1 MLVLLGGIDTDSTSF
16 FLGMCLALLG
26 VGMGLSFGPA
36 STAAIESAPRE
47 MAGTAAGTNSMMRY
61 VGSIIGAAVLGAV
74 LTDDGGAPEVGLF
87 RFIFL
92 LLTVMAGVA
101 LAASLFIHRF
111 APGSSQEASEAASAV
126 GASPAR

>member
-1 MLVLLGGIDTDSTSF
+1 
-16 FLGMCLALLG
+16 
-26 VGMGLSFGPA
+26 
-36 STAAIESAPRE
+36 

-92 LLTVMAGVA
+92 LLTVMAGLALVA
-101 LAASLFIHRF
+101 TLFIHRF

-126 GASPAR
+126 RASPAR